1 MDFEA
6 ALSFLRTEIDK
17 SIKGRFPVPKG
28 FLENH
33 VKEKSG
39 ISKILEKE
47 LADRLTRHLETFYGT
62 NQGDGHV
69 LKTDFEEWYRQRKG
83 EINFYFWR
91 RLQKYWL
98 DHSILPVQVV
108 GSVDSVTDEI
118 VGYLGD
124 PHENKSWCRRG
135 LVMGHVQS
143 GKTTNYSALIAKAA
157 DAGYRVIIVLA
168 GLTNSLR
175 YQTQVRLDQSFV
187 GKSSLG
193 DSVASVIYPVSH
205 VFKGIE
211 GENPDIRHPY
221 CGTTQA
227 SDFNVGKAT
236 GIGAAEGNF
245 ADPILFVTKKHDQVL
260 EQLAIWLR
268 GLRQGSQ
275 LEGPMLLIDDE
286 ADNASINT
294 AKNPNATTKINARI
308 RELLD
313 CSRRSSYVGYTAT
326 PFANIFIDP
335 DTNDEMLKNDL
346 FPEHFIKSLEPPGN
360 YIGAD
365 KLFSENGEFYKICV
379 RPIPDD
385 YQDLLPLKHKSGD
398 LVTELPQSL
407 KDAVFEYAL
416 FRCLRTLA
424 GEGGRHSS
432 MLVNVSRFNAIQQQV
447 HDAIYRLIQ
456 EMKATVDV
464 WAASPTWERSEV
476 LSRLFEVWRKE
487 YEIYSEFSWDEVR
500 TVLKRAISSIEVRLV
515 NMRGGGLDYDKA
527 PDSGLH
533 VITIGG
539 LALSRGLTLEGLS
552 VSYVLRNVGAADTLL
567 QMGRWFGYRPG
578 YEKLCRIHATTDM
591 LGDFR
596 EVSDS
601 VEELRDDLVR
611 MEKMGLTPDQ
621 FGLKVRQSPTG
632 IAITAANKM
641 RAAKPLLIALDLS
654 ARHLQAYEL
663 FNRADINRKHLDAVA
678 SLVAKLNSE
687 FSGKCVNDESA
698 FVWSDISVTVV
709 KEFLQKFKLPQL
721 EFALGNNEERSLAL
735 DYISD
740 RAAGE
745 LASWD
750 IAIPFRR
757 KGSFK
762 FPQDLGIK
770 GAERIF
776 CRERHTGVPKSDDP
790 DVVKV
795 TEKNIV
801 ADKAPTDLKYGER
814 GESLEAKI
822 KQIRKE
828 DSKIRAEKA
837 CLLARKRPLLI
848 IHLFDFILDPART
861 KGKSLKFKSDLPV
874 VTLSLAFP
882 DTSVQPIQREYAI
895 SVRMAQLLKQQLE
908 EAQSDEEIFDE

>member
-1 MDFEA
+1 MDFDA
-6 ALSFLRTEIDK
+6 ALSFLRMEIDK
-17 SIKGRFPVPKG
+17 IVRGRFPVPQG

-33 VKEKSG
+33 VKENSG
-39 ISKILEKE
+39 ISKILGEE
-47 LADRLTRHLETFYGT
+47 LAGRLIRHLETFYGT
-62 NQGDGHV
+62 NQGEGHV
-69 LKTDFEEWYRQRKG
+69 LKTDFEEWYPKRKG

-98 DHSILPVQVV
+98 DHSVLPVQVV
-108 GSVDSVTDEI
+108 GSVDNVTDEI
-118 VGYLGD
+118 VGYLGN
-124 PHENKSWCRRG
+124 PQETKSWRRRG

-175 YQTQVRLDQSFV
+175 YQTQVRLDQTFV

-193 DSVASVIYPVSH
+193 DSLASVIYPVSY

-211 GENPDIRHPY
+211 GESSDIRHPY

-245 ADPILFVTKKHDQVL
+245 ADPILFVTKKHDKVL
-260 EQLAIWLR
+260 EQLAGWLR
-268 GLRQGSQ
+268 GLRQGGQ

-294 AKNPNATTKINARI
+294 AKDPNATTKINARI

-313 CSRRSSYVGYTAT
+313 CSRRSAYVGYTAT

-335 DTNDEMLKNDL
+335 DTNDEMLKDDL

-365 KLFSENGEFYKICV
+365 KLFSENGELYDVCV
-379 RPIPDD
+379 RSIPDD
-385 YQDLLPLKHKSGD
+385 YQDLLKLKHKSGD
-398 LVTELPQSL
+398 QLEELPQSL

-424 GEGGRHSS
+424 GEGDRHSS

-447 HDAIYRLIQ
+447 HDEIYRLLQ
-456 EMKATVDV
+456 DLKAAVEV
-464 WAASPTWERSEV
+464 WAASPTWERSEA
-476 LSRLFEVWRKE
+476 LSHLYEVWLKE
-487 YEIYSEFSWDEVR
+487 YEMYSEFTWDEVR
-500 TVLKRAISSIEVRLV
+500 EVLQRAISSIEVRLI
-515 NMRGGGLDYDKA
+515 NMRGGGLDYSKA
-527 PDSGLH
+527 PETGLH
-533 VITIGG
+533 LIAVGG
-539 LALSRGLTLEGLS
+539 LALSRGLTLEGLA

-578 YEKLCRIHATTDM
+578 YEKLCRIHTTKGM

-601 VEELRDDLVR
+601 VEELRDDLIR
-611 MEKMGLTPDQ
+611 MERMGLTPDQ

-663 FNRADINRKHLDAVA
+663 FNSDDINRKHLDAVT
-678 SLVAKLNSE
+678 SFVATLSSD
-687 FSGKCVNDESA
+687 FSDKRVNDKSA
-698 FVWSDISVTVV
+698 FVWSDISVAVV
-709 KEFLQKFKLPQL
+709 KELLRKFKLPQL
-721 EFALGNNEERSLAL
+721 EFALGNEERSLAL

-745 LASWD
+745 LATWD

-762 FPQDLGIK
+762 FPLAIE
-770 GAERIF
+770 GADGVF
-776 CRERHTGVPKSDDP
+776 CRERHSGFPKSDDP
-790 DVVKV
+790 DVVKI
-795 TEKNIV
+795 TEKNVV
-801 ADKAPTDLKYGER
+801 ADAAPNDLRYGER
-814 GESLEAKI
+814 GELLDERIKEIEAEDPKI
-822 KQIRKE
+822 
-828 DSKIRAEKA
+828 SAEKS
-837 CLLARKRPLLI
+837 CLLSRERPLLV
-848 IHLFDFILDPART
+848 IHLVDFTLDPKRAD
-861 KGKSLKFKSDLPV
+861 GKALKFQDGLPV

-882 DTSVQPIQREYAI
+882 DTKVQSKPREYVI

-908 EAQSDEEIFDE
+908 EAQTDEELFDEQ